1 MSGFCARRE
10 MASRYSLELK
20 NFRLRR
26 ASKQPLSDVSRAG
39 KQVCAGQKSVPQ
51 THFVGEPVTHFK
63 FTERRT
69 KSTHLDDNDDRA
81 AAGATLGGFDTGSI
95 ERGDVML
102 FGGLAA
108 PIGRAAATA
117 PTRHHATATTALRC
131 ANESA

>member
-51 THFVGEPVTHFK
+51 THFVREPVNLEK
-63 FTERRT
+63 GPVSEQIEM
-69 KSTHLDDNDDRA
+69 STYHGRC
-81 AAGATLGGFDTGSI
+81 
-95 ERGDVML
+95 RGPFFV
-102 FGGLAA
+102 G
-108 PIGRAAATA
+108 
-117 PTRHHATATTALRC
+117 
-131 ANESA
+131 